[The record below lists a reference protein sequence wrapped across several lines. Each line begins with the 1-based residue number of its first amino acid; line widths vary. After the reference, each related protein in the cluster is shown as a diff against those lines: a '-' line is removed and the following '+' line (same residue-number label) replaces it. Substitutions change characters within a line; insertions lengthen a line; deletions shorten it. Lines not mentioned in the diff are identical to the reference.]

1 MHVHDTFC
9 NKFIKVY
16 RTSTSEVQ
24 EREHQQRRV

>member
-1 MHVHDTFC
+1 MTPFVTDL
-9 NKFIKVY
+9 IKVY

>member
-1 MHVHDTFC
+1 MHGMTPFVTDL
-9 NKFIKVY
+9 IKVY